1 MAYYL
6 SPATYEQVAPDI
18 IRTMLKVLEIR
29 EPLPVPDFKDN
40 LSRTEALV
48 RAVLSYIENS
58 RDGDP
63 RIREAAMTVG
73 VGKRM
78 GHVVILP
85 TSRRANARMN
95 TRHAFNAALAEQY
108 IERDQRRLEHTKRPR
123 EFEQV
128 LAMIEQIATA
138 PPEDQE
144 GGATYGLLPED
155 IPVLERRAAA
165 LGLGIEVEEWI
176 NETSALVR
184 IFGPRYAREN
194 PNGPDHG
201 PAY

>member
-6 SPATYEQVAPDI
+6 SPATFEQVAPDI

-29 EPLPVPDFKDN
+29 EPLPVPDFRGS

-73 VGKRM
+73 VGKRY

-85 TSRRANARMN
+85 TSRR
-95 TRHAFNAALAEQY
+95 TRSASPHFTSTVFNEAL
-108 IERDQRRLEHTKRPR
+108 IKRDLERSQRQVERTKRPR
-123 EFEQV
+123 EFDEV
-128 LAMIEQIATA
+128 LAEIERVAAA

-144 GGATYGLLPED
+144 GGSTYGLLPED
-155 IPVLERRAAA
+155 ISVLERRAAA
-165 LGLGIEVEEWI
+165 LGLGIEVEEWV
-176 NETSALVR
+176 NETSALIR
-184 IFGPRYAREN
+184 IFGPKYA
-194 PNGPDHG
+194 
-201 PAY
+201 